1 MTKEEIK
8 ILRKIVGEGYGLKA
22 QHNNPKWRT
31 ALENAEALLIK
42 ARKEDKENDN
52 KSNTL

>member
-1 MTKEEIK
+1 MTKEELK

-22 QHNNPKWRT
+22 QHNNPEWRK
-31 ALENAEALLIK
+31 ALEDAETLLIN
-42 ARKEDKENDN
+42 ARKEAEDNN